1 MGFYNINS
9 LKIFYLMKKI
19 IIKKIWFAVLALFLV
34 GSSLEVNAQTTDA
47 NAPNA
52 NHTIASAYA
61 YGTFDLDNSFVT
73 LNTELDNM
81 KSSYDT
87 KEYRYYWLVAVD
99 AKRNNIALED
109 ALLINLVKVDQ
120 EFGTT
125 NSAIQELYNNTVNM
139 LQ

>member
-1 MGFYNINS
+1 
-9 LKIFYLMKKI
+9 MKKI
-19 IIKKIWFAVLALFLV
+19 IIKKIWFAVFALFLV
-34 GSSLEVNAQTTDA
+34 GSSLEVSAQITDA

-52 NHTIASAYA
+52 NHTIATDYNVSALA
-61 YGTFDLDNSFVT
+61 YGTLDLDNSFLT
-73 LNTELDNM
+73 LNAELDNM

-109 ALLINLVKVDQ
+109 ALLINLAKVDQ
-120 EFGTT
+120 EFATT
-125 NSAIQELYNNTVNM
+125 NSALQALYNNTVNM